1 MTTWAGSNPAMM
13 RQNRQSEAT
22 PAPYRRSGRRDGVIR
37 CAYCRSIASPL
48 SSVIH
53 RGPPAWPWYGLDIE
67 TDTSVDGLDPTNSA
81 IVAVAVSGPDG
92 LEMVIDQVVGDEAA
106 ILAELDH
113 RLAELASGVLV
124 TWNGAAFDLPFI
136 ADRARLLGVDI
147 GLRLRLDPTIHRREP
162 LPGHDGAYRA
172 RWHGHRHL
180 DGYQLYRADVGAS
193 MHLSCGLKPLARFV
207 GLSVVDVD
215 REAIHRL
222 DAETIRRY
230 VASDARLTRTL
241 VLRRLGTAVAAIDDP
256 DTIPSARTSP
266 ASVT

>member
-1 MTTWAGSNPAMM
+1 
-13 RQNRQSEAT
+13 
-22 PAPYRRSGRRDGVIR
+22 
-37 CAYCRSIASPL
+37 
-48 SSVIH
+48 
-53 RGPPAWPWYGLDIE
+53 
-67 TDTSVDGLDPTNSA
+67 
-81 IVAVAVSGPDG
+81 VAVSGPDG
-92 LEMVIDQVVGDEAA
+92 FEMVIDQVVGDEAA
-106 ILAELDH
+106 ILAELDR
-113 RLAELASGVLV
+113 RLAELDGGVLV

-172 RWHGHRHL
+172 RWHRHRHL

-193 MHLSCGLKPLARFV
+193 MHLSCGLKPLARFM

-222 DAETIRRY
+222 DADTIRRY

-256 DTIPSARTSP
+256 NTIPSARTSP